1 LARKARGNEYDPV
14 DEINVVTEVDAN
26 RVTFGL
32 DEQIQDADIGASNK
46 ELIIPLITILSV
58 GLYLATVDEID
69 REGRVA
75 ARTINVIEEELDVPI
90 AFCTVRETE

>member
-1 LARKARGNEYDPV
+1 MARKARGNEYDPV

-58 GLYLATVDEID
+58 GLNLATVDEID

>member
-58 GLYLATVDEID
+58 GLNLATVDEID